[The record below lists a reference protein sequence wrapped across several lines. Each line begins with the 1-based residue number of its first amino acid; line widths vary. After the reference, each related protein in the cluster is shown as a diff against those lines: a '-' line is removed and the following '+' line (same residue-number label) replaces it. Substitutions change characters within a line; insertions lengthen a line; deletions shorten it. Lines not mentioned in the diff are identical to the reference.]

1 VPAGLGGP
9 ISKDLR
15 AAVEVLADRW
25 DGYGH
30 GRFNV
35 HLEENLPCSACDL
48 LGALRAMLVEEKG
61 AS

>member
-1 VPAGLGGP
+1 M
-9 ISKDLR
+9 SKDLR